1 MKIEGTTKEHY
12 EIAQNIALSVAK
24 IASMYNELEGKIDI
38 EVGNK
43 GEEDAFLLTLDYKF
57 KRL

>member
-1 MKIEGTTKEHY
+1 MKIEGTTKEHH

-24 IASMYNELEGKIDI
+24 IARMYNELEGTINI

-43 GEEDAFLLTLDYKF
+43 GEKDAFVLTLDYKF

>member
-12 EIAQNIALSVAK
+12 EIAQNIALNVAK

-43 GEEDAFLLTLDYKF
+43 GEKDAFLLTLDYKF